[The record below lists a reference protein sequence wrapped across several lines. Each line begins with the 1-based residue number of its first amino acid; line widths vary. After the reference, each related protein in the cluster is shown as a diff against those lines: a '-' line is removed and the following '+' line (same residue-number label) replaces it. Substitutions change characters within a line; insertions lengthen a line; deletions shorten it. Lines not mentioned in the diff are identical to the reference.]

1 MKKIFIVIIIIC
13 IILSIGCWDKK
24 ELDERA
30 YVMGIGI
37 DLGTENQLKLSTQVV
52 HQNQKAPQEET
63 DTNGLHM
70 DFVLTQECNTL
81 FEASKKFMNFSNRK
95 LFYGHNEVVVFGEEF
110 AKSGIVSSLNWFER
124 QAELR
129 PHTIFLVAKGEAKKI
144 LECQSLFE
152 QHSARAMKEAVRS
165 DEITNV
171 VEVTLHSFL
180 GEYASRGSAV
190 MPKIEI
196 ATIEGKKTFRIG
208 EFGVFKKDKLVGW
221 LDEKAS
227 SGYLLIVNRKNP
239 RVIIVP
245 VPNSKDGKA
254 SIELANNNAKIIA
267 DYKENS
273 PTITVE
279 IMIDGN
285 LKEQTAPV
293 SIGTPEKLQEL
304 NMNFKKAIEE
314 EVETAIG
321 AAQQYKT
328 DVFGFGE
335 ALHRKDYTKWNEIKE
350 DWDEIFSNME
360 VNISVKTEIKHLGMV
375 VTPITPK

>member
-1 MKKIFIVIIIIC
+1 
-13 IILSIGCWDKK
+13 
-24 ELDERA
+24 
-30 YVMGIGI
+30 MGIGI